1 LDGLAFHTLPHS
13 YRENSAKEEAVL
25 EYVENFR
32 RQFVLL
38 FPARRELMLCP
49 VNECGVR
56 KFVCS
61 TIRPSKLANDEIYDL
76 QSAANF
82 VADFFEYTMLENP
95 TQMPDL
101 LPSPG
106 SIVKLRAGDCY
117 DLSHVLVTMLR
128 GSGYDAYVVSGY
140 APLWITR
147 ADQSKVCAGGQV
159 VMDSISD
166 QDQDTPCLASYT
178 SGGSSFA
185 CYMWIS
191 LRVFDQAVAGGL

>member
-1 LDGLAFHTLPHS
+1 MLQQITDADPFATHRFAPPRTKQSRLDGLAFHTLPHS

-82 VADFFEYTMLENP
+82 VADFFEYAMLENP

-147 ADQSKVCAGGQV
+147 ADQSKVQARAAWRWLG
-159 VMDSISD
+159 
-166 QDQDTPCLASYT
+166 
-178 SGGSSFA
+178 SGRSQCSR
-185 CYMWIS
+185 C
-191 LRVFDQAVAGGL
+191 